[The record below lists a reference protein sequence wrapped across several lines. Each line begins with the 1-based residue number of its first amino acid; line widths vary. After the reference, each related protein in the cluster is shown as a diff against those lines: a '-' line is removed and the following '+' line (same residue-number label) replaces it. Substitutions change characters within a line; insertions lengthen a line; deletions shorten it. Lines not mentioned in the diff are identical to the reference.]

1 MIAYCAQTFPEVLVR
16 CFLQRH
22 RLWQLWYYDRSSG
35 LWLLRTPPS
44 AVVCLCPHLLPPFPL
59 RFAIE
64 LIFFFVLKIHVEILS
79 PNRMILGSFLREKIG
94 HQHQTQLNTI
104 TTIVK
109 THVWLRSFCLCPARW
124 GYNVKSH
131 LWIRNWPLL
140 EPDMLVLWP
149 QPSRLKTSEKWVL
162 LFICL
167 LKNFLNLIF

>member
-1 MIAYCAQTFPEVLVR
+1 MLPPETQTLAVVV
-16 CFLQRH
+16 
-22 RLWQLWYYDRSSG
+22 LWQVFWTLASTYSTLSCGLSLSPSSAS
-35 LWLLRTPPS
+35 LSPPI
-44 AVVCLCPHLLPPFPL
+44 CY
-59 RFAIE
+59 RIN
-64 LIFFFVLKIHVEILS
+64 IFFVLKIHVEILS

-124 GYNVKSH
+124 EYNVKSH